1 MIRTAILT
9 VSDRSAAG
17 RREDRSVQAVREVLA
32 TGPFVEVDYQVV
44 PDEQAIIR
52 SKLRILTEGDGVDLV
67 LTTGGTGLALRDRTP
82 EATLEVVERTV
93 PGLAEAMRAAG
104 ARDDPRAWL
113 SRSVVGVRRS
123 TLVVN
128 LPGSPLGAQTSLA
141 AIAGILPHAVDIVQ
155 GRTGQGG
162 TRPPAAP
169 DDGHA

>member
-17 RREDRSVQAVREVLA
+17 RRDDRSVQALREVLA
-32 TGPFVEVDYQVV
+32 TGPFVEVDYLVV

-52 SKLRILTEGDGVDLV
+52 SKLRILTEGEGVDLV

-113 SRSVVGVRRS
+113 SRAVVGVRRV
-123 TLVVN
+123 TMVVN
-128 LPGSPLGAQTSLA
+128 LPGSPAGARTSLA
-141 AIAGILPHAVDIVQ
+141 AIADVLPHAIDIVQ
-155 GRTGQGG
+155 GRGGETGG
-162 TRPPAAP
+162 RPLAAP
-169 DDGHA
+169 DDHHG